1 MNLIYFKGKVCSI
14 LTNPIQRKLKDQTE
28 EMQYF
33 VGVIEEISKDGVFMT
48 QISTGLKS
56 YFNMNNIIGIFE
68 EEVLDPTTPDDNEII
83 KEINNFT
90 NENINID
97 SISDLLNVVKNN

>member
-1 MNLIYFKGKVCSI
+1 M
-14 LTNPIQRKLKDQTE
+14 TNPIQRKLKDQTE

-33 VGVIEEISKDGVFMT
+33 VGVVEEISKDGVFMT

-56 YFNMNNIIGIFE
+56 YFNINNVIGIFE